1 MGRFYSNFASDKFLR
16 AAERVRARGFYMCCA
31 AVVLVLFCFAGQAS
45 AMSAREFYRYAKKY
59 KCQNPFAATVQSA
72 HETANW
78 TSELWV
84 KARNGA
90 GIKADKAWRAARKPV
105 YNKSSVEHVGSR
117 NVKRVSAFRKYSST
131 KAFLKDYTENM
142 NPQFDYES
150 KTTYAGEFESTRQ
163 MFLLLG
169 GALSFI
175 VGLVG
180 VLNFFNAILTGITA
194 RRRELAVL
202 QSIGMT
208 ARQLRTMLA
217 LEGLLYTV
225 SAALL
230 ALALVVVTAPF
241 IGSGLNGLIWFFTYR
256 FTVWPIAAILPLFT
270 ALGILIPVLSCRA
283 AQRYSVVERLRQE

>member
-84 KARNGA
+84 KAHNGA

-131 KAFLKDYTENM
+131 KAFLKDYAKKIREDY
-142 NPQFDYES
+142 PQSAKHKDNVWLYFAGLYKGRHGKWATDRNYYGKLVTKAVKIAPQIYGS
-150 KTTYAGEFESTRQ
+150 KWKTKLRAQFKKAQKRLEPWQVQAIRKS
-163 MFLLLG
+163 LG
-169 GALSFI
+169 
-175 VGLVG
+175 
-180 VLNFFNAILTGITA
+180 
-194 RRRELAVL
+194 
-202 QSIGMT
+202 
-208 ARQLRTMLA
+208 
-217 LEGLLYTV
+217 
-225 SAALL
+225 
-230 ALALVVVTAPF
+230 
-241 IGSGLNGLIWFFTYR
+241 
-256 FTVWPIAAILPLFT
+256 
-270 ALGILIPVLSCRA
+270 
-283 AQRYSVVERLRQE
+283 